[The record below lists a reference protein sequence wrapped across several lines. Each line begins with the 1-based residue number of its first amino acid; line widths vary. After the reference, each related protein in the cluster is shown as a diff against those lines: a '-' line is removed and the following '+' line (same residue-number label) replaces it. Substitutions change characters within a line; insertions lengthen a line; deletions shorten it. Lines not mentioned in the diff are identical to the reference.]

1 MNDKFIEVSVA
12 NITFRIR
19 KERTLL
25 ADSIIEKIFSRDGT
39 IGAHEVIKA
48 DCQIFDREN
57 KKWRIVTDED
67 LENIPRMEGREKLV
81 AKILELRKVEM
92 DFQKSQ
98 LLKQSDG
105 SGLSK
110 MLSPNSTDGSSD
122 T

>member
-25 ADSIIEKIFSRDGT
+25 ADSIIEKIYSRDGT

-92 DFQKSQ
+92 DFQKAQ
-98 LLKQSDG
+98 LMPQNSG
-105 SGLSK
+105 SGS
-110 MLSPNSTDGSSD
+110 
-122 T
+122 